1 MSRVFASLFVVLMA
15 SFMSQAASA
24 NAVSA
29 VDTQLIS
36 NCAART
42 DARMDSMTLGKLEQ
56 IRNYEFSLRM
66 AIAQTAAGPEVMSA
80 SEWQKATATLSA
92 ARIKLATACEVAVP
106 LQG

>member
-1 MSRVFASLFVVLMA
+1 MTRVFGSFFVVMLASHMA
-15 SFMSQAASA
+15 QAIGA

-29 VDTQLIS
+29 IDAQLIS

-56 IRNYEFSLRM
+56 IRNYEFSLRIAM
-66 AIAQTAAGPEVMSA
+66 AQLAAGSDAMSP
-80 SEWQKATATLSA
+80 SEWQKATAKLRE
-92 ARIKLATACEVAVP
+92 ARIELAKVCEVAVP